1 MEARLGLGKKIMIE
15 QNWIEQNQGG
25 LAYNGFMF
33 STGEL
38 LGLSVSSGMNI
49 KIICNFYLP
58 EQESP
63 GMINL

>member
-1 MEARLGLGKKIMIE
+1 MEARLGLGKKIMVE

-33 STGEL
+33 STEEL

-49 KIICNFYLP
+49 KIIWNFYLP

-63 GMINL
+63 GIINL